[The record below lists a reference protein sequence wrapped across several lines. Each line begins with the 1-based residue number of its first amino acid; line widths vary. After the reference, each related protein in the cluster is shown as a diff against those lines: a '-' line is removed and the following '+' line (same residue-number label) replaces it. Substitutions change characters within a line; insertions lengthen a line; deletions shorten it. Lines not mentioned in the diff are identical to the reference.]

1 MTFETRSDEPMV
13 LGQQMGNIFSTLA
26 LIDSDLVADE
36 EDR

>member
-1 MTFETRSDEPMV
+1 MTFEARSDELMV
-13 LGQQMGNIFSTLA
+13 LGQQMGDILGTLA